1 MENIKQKT
9 ATNKLKDG
17 IEESGKRAK
26 GLFSEFKEFITRGS
40 VVDLTIGVV
49 LGAALSRVVTSL
61 VGDILMPVVSLIF
74 GGLET
79 KDLSITIGGAKINYG
94 NFLVNVTDFLIV
106 AACIFFFIKLWQHM
120 RDKFVDEDEK
130 SSHKDKKEELL
141 KEIRDALVRQA
152 DD

>member
-1 MENIKQKT
+1 MEDTKT
-9 ATNKLKDG
+9 KTNKTNKLKDG
-17 IEESGKRAK
+17 IEESGRRAK

-61 VGDILMPVVSLIF
+61 VGDILMPVISLIF

-79 KDLSITIGGAKINYG
+79 KELYITVGGAKIAYG
-94 NFLVNVTDFLIV
+94 NFIVNVTDFLIV

-120 RDKFVDEDEK
+120 REKFVKEDVVTK
-130 SSHKDKKEELL
+130 VDKKEELL
-141 KEIRDALVRQA
+141 QEIRDALV
-152 DD
+152 DK